1 MSFGRRKFLQASC
14 CLGAGLA
21 LTRLGVDLSPVVAYA
36 QEITKI
42 ARLKTAKVATSLCYY
57 CSVTCG
63 VICSTDPVTGK
74 VINIE
79 GDPDHPINEGSLCA
93 KGAALFQ
100 TSSSNEHRLSK
111 VLYRAPYS
119 DKWEEKPLDWALD
132 QVARKIKDIRD
143 KDFVVKNKEGR
154 LVNRVETLGHMG
166 SSKADNE
173 ECWVTTTMCRTL
185 GLVNIDHQARV

>member
-57 CSVTCG
+57 CSVTCW